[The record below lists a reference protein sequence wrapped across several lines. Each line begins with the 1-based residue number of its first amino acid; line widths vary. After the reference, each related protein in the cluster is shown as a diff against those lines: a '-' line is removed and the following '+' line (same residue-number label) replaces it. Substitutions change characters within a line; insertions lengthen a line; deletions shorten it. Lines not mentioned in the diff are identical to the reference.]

1 MAKVAAVSCLA
12 FHVLRFGQG
21 TSFRIDRIAEQQRPT
36 PIAPDV
42 GEFMLRSKRTT
53 HNLSLH
59 NWPQS
64 LLSPIWTCNVPSL
77 HAHIENLPAFSNNL
91 GYSLEGLARSFT
103 PNGPN
108 SKIVRYLHAFWEAG
122 SNSTCRRQ
130 LNNTYNTA
138 SKQNQSNTH
147 CRPPTPLLS
156 AVSQS
161 FLVSWPVMQRTL
173 LKVDTRV
180 ILC

>member
-1 MAKVAAVSCLA
+1 MMCFAFSRKDAEIETDNSQSFTSQLATIATFSHLDVQCSFASCPHRKPA
-12 FHVLRFGQG
+12 PH
-21 TSFRIDRIAEQQRPT
+21 SPT
-36 PIAPDV
+36 ISDTRWKASPA
-42 GEFMLRSKRTT
+42 
-53 HNLSLH
+53 LSLRMGR
-59 NWPQS
+59 
-64 LLSPIWTCNVPSL
+64 T
-77 HAHIENLPAFSNNL
+77 A
-91 GYSLEGLARSFT
+91 
-103 PNGPN
+103 
-108 SKIVRYLHAFWEAG
+108 KIVRYLHAFWEAG

-138 SKQNQSNTH
+138 SKQKSIEHSLPSSNS
-147 CRPPTPLLS
+147 LLS